1 MASTFFLIAIGFVI
15 GLGGWALFIW
25 AVRSGQFEDAEAP
38 KYRMLNDDDEP
49 LHSLPAGKTRKSA
62 RR

>member
-15 GLGGWALFIW
+15 GLGGWALFLW
-25 AVRSGQFEDAEAP
+25 AVRSGQFDDAEAP
-38 KYRMLNDDDEP
+38 KYRMLDDDDEQF
-49 LHSLPAGKTRKSA
+49 HSLPADKTRKSS